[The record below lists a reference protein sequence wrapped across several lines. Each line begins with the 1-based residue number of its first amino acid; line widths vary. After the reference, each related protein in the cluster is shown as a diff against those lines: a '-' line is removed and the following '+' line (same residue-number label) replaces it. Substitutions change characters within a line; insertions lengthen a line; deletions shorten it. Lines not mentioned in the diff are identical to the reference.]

1 MTRSRVLVTG
11 ASGFLGRRTVP
22 MLARQDAVWAAVRT
36 AGTEPPEATG
46 VVADL
51 APGWTARLP
60 DVDTVV
66 WLAQSRRY
74 REFPGGAGDMF
85 RVNEAAFFE
94 LLEWARA
101 RGVGRVV
108 YASTGSVYAP
118 GPAPWREES
127 ATAATTMYSAT
138 KLNAERLLAQYAGCF
153 ACVTARVFSVY
164 GPGQQGMALASV
176 AGAAFAGRPVTLNDG
191 IGMRCT
197 PIFVDDAA
205 AVFTELARMP
215 LPASPLVV
223 NVAGPEV
230 VTLADVA
237 RVAAGLAGRE
247 PLIERGAGQ
256 APDVIADTA
265 RLRAMLPDLLFH
277 DLAAGLAATLAGGP
291 PATVVGA
298 NLPE

>member
-1 MTRSRVLVTG
+1 MSRARVLVAG
-11 ASGFLGRRTVP
+11 ASGFLGRRAVP
-22 MLARQDAVWAAVRT
+22 VLARQADVWAVVRT
-36 AGTEPPEATG
+36 AGTQPPGAEA

-60 DVDTVV
+60 EAGTVV

-74 REFPGGAGDMF
+74 REFPGGAADMF

-94 LLEWARA
+94 LLEWART
-101 RGVGRVV
+101 RGVDRVV
-108 YASTGSVYAP
+108 YASSGSVYAP
-118 GPAPWREES
+118 GSGPWREES
-127 ATAATTMYSAT
+127 PTAATTMYTAT

-176 AGAAFAGRPVTLNDG
+176 AGAAYAGRPVTLTEG
-191 IGMRCT
+191 TGMRCT
-197 PIFVDDAA
+197 PVFVDDAA
-205 AVFTELARMP
+205 AIFAALAQMA
-215 LPASPLVV
+215 LPANPLVV

-237 RVAAGLAGRE
+237 RIAASLTGRE
-247 PLIERGAGQ
+247 PVIERGAGQ
-256 APDVIADTA
+256 APAVIADTT
-265 RLRAMLPDLLFH
+265 RLRGMFPDLVFH

-291 PATVVGA
+291 PPTPVGA

>member
-1 MTRSRVLVTG
+1 MSGSRVLVTG

-22 MLARQDAVWAAVRT
+22 MLARDAVVWAVVRT
-36 AGTEPPEATG
+36 AGTEPPDATP

-51 APGWTARLP
+51 TAGWTGRLP

-74 REFPGGAGDMF
+74 REFPDGAGDMF

-94 LLEWARA
+94 LLEWARTH
-101 RGVGRVV
+101 RVGRVV

-118 GPAPWREES
+118 GSAPWHEDS
-127 ATAATTMYSAT
+127 PTAATTMYAAT

-153 ACVTARVFSVY
+153 VCVAARVFSVY

-176 AGAAFAGRPVTLNDG
+176 AGTAFAGRPVTLNEG

-205 AVFTELARMP
+205 AIFAELARMS
-215 LPASPLVV
+215 LPANPLVI

-237 RVAAGLAGRE
+237 RIAAGLGGRE
-247 PLIERGAGQ
+247 PLIERGAGP
-256 APDVIADTA
+256 APALIADTA
-265 RLRAMLPDLLFH
+265 RLRGMLPDLRFH

-291 PATVVGA
+291 PATAVGA